1 MNSNHLLSYLA
12 YTQTFF
18 KKQPLAMT
26 TALAAPTHY
35 LRDTLVILLYFQS
48 RVEIRSYEDDLSIA
62 AR

>member
-1 MNSNHLLSYLA
+1 
-12 YTQTFF
+12 
-18 KKQPLAMT
+18 MT